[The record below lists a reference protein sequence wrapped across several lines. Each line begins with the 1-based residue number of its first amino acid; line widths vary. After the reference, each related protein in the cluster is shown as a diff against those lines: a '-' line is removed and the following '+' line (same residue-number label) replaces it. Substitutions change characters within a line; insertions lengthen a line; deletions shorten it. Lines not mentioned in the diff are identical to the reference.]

1 MIRLL
6 QKKQS
11 IKTTKNKYSSH
22 DWVLILNLN
31 FLEAK
36 EKKSKLHN
44 LPSGEKKKTKTVP
57 QSKQGFLSTMFRKK
71 HNTWT
76 LFAEAWTTCILEQT
90 QKQFTCS
97 KGWN

>member
-44 LPSGEKKKTKTVP
+44 LPSGKKKKNKNRSP
-57 QSKQGFLSTMFRKK
+57 K
-71 HNTWT
+71 
-76 LFAEAWTTCILEQT
+76 
-90 QKQFTCS
+90 
-97 KGWN
+97 